1 MPDTI
6 QPAVMTIHD
15 FSRWARLGRTRIYE
29 EINSGALKCFK
40 LGRRTLIRR
49 VDAEAWLDRLQQP
62 TQELSQ
68 ITAVRL

>member
-1 MPDTI
+1 MPDHF
-6 QPAVMTIHD
+6 QPAVMTVQD

-29 EINSGALKCFK
+29 EFNSGALKCFK

-62 TQELSQ
+62 AQEPNK
-68 ITAVRL
+68 ITANRL